1 MPVQTRSQTRSLRDT
16 ATNDTNKML
25 ETLTDIDDSLDR
37 ILSYTT
43 AYATIPRLHRKILLD
58 KPASSEDFESRF
70 IVARKRQEEIYKEQE
85 QYAIKLFGVINVI
98 IYSILVLYFLYYCL

>member
-43 AYATIPRLHRKILLD
+43 AYATIPKLNRKILLD
-58 KPASSEDFESRF
+58 SPASSEDFESYV
-70 IVARKRQEEIYKEQE
+70 IMTKKRHEEIYEEQE
-85 QYAIKLFGVINVI
+85 QYAIKLFGIINVI
-98 IYSILVLYFLYYCL
+98 IYSILVLYVLYYCL